1 MVYIYIYILQT
12 HQGLH
17 MIDPWY
23 NQQIKYLQTL
33 LGEPA
38 NNTQTAMLIQIS
50 TEQLKL
56 EIGLPETFKDSNSWQ
71 IYSNF

>member
-1 MVYIYIYILQT
+1 MVYIYIYIWQI

-38 NNTQTAMLIQIS
+38 NNAQTAMLMQIS

-56 EIGLPETFKDSNSWQ
+56 EIGLPD
-71 IYSNF
+71 I

>member
-1 MVYIYIYILQT
+1 
-12 HQGLH
+12 

-33 LGEPA
+33 LEEPA
-38 NNTQTAMLIQIS
+38 NNTQTAMFIQIS

-56 EIGLPETFKDSNSWQ
+56 EIGLPEKFKDSNSWQ